1 MSYTNAADEF
11 NTHVKSTG
19 CTVMCAKVSFGD
31 DSYEWIDAE
40 VHILKCGYS
49 ASDLASFIEGISQEY
64 DKGYGAQEVFGTI
77 WYTDGTWSSR
87 GEYDGSEWWEHNKR
101 PEIDE
106 DLKG

>member
-11 NTHVKSTG
+11 NAHVKSTG

-40 VHILKCGYS
+40 VHILKRGYS
-49 ASDLASFIEGISQEY
+49 ASDLASFIDGISQAY
-64 DKGYGAQEVFGTI
+64 DSGYGCQEVFGTI

-106 DLKG
+106 DLKV